1 MAVAGDGSADSPALT
16 LQLFISG
23 ATQRSL
29 RAVAAV
35 RRLCDAALPGAYSLN
50 VVDIYRDPA
59 AARQHQIFAVP
70 TLVRTAPL
78 PKRLF
83 VGDVSDIGS
92 LAAGLGLSDH
102 VADSS
107 K

>member
-1 MAVAGDGSADSPALT
+1 MATAGDCAPLT
-16 LQLFISG
+16 LHLFVSG

-29 RAVAAV
+29 RTVATV

-70 TLVRTAPL
+70 TLVKTAPL

-83 VGDVSDIGS
+83 VGDLRDLAS
-92 LAAGLGLSDH
+92 LAEGLGLPKPTSD
-102 VADSS
+102 AAT
-107 K
+107 